1 MSDYSSDS
9 ESREN
14 ESISNPDVVT
24 KYKAAAKI
32 VNDTL
37 AAVIDAAKP
46 GAKIVDLCTLGDK
59 LITEAAAKEFKGKD
73 IEKGIAVPTCVSV
86 NNCIGHFSPPAD
98 NTATLKEGDVVKIDL
113 GAHID
118 GFIAQAAHSL
128 VAVDGPAKGRAADVV
143 AAAHAAYEAAS
154 RLVRA
159 GRRAK
164 EVGPVLSKIA
174 EAYGCTLVEGVLS
187 HEMKRFIIDA
197 SKAVLPRPGV
207 DQKADDFEIEEGEVY
222 AIDIVMSTGE
232 GKSKVVDEKETTVFK
247 RALDVQ
253 YQLKIKAS
261 REVLSE
267 INKKFPTMMF
277 SSRGLESTKT
287 RYGLLECINHNLL
300 QPFPVLYEKPD
311 ALVAHFKGTVLLVPS
326 GVDRITNSTLQALES
341 DKSIEDAE
349 VKALLATSLK
359 TKKKKKSK
367 GEAPKAVEA

>member
-197 SKAVLPRPGV
+197 SKA
-207 DQKADDFEIEEGEVY
+207 ADDFEIEEGEVY

-267 INKKFPTMMF
+267 INKKFPTMM
-277 SSRGLESTKT
+277 
-287 RYGLLECINHNLL
+287 YGLLECINHNLL

>member
-1 MSDYSSDS
+1 
-9 ESREN
+9 EN

-98 NTATLKEGDVVKIDL
+98 NTATLKEGDV
-113 GAHID
+113 
-118 GFIAQAAHSL
+118 AAHSL

-197 SKAVLPRPGV
+197 SKA
-207 DQKADDFEIEEGEVY
+207 ADDFEIEEGEVY

-267 INKKFPTMMF
+267 INKKFPTMM
-277 SSRGLESTKT
+277 
-287 RYGLLECINHNLL
+287 YGLLECINHNLL